1 MNFLLGQKNL
11 DHWSAKKRGKKLIKL
26 LLIAISKKKFKQL
39 LTTLQSIDVVG
50 FELIDSLTNLVFCVS
65 IEKKK

>member
-26 LLIAISKKKFKQL
+26 LLIAISKKKIQTITYNSTKYRRRW
-39 LTTLQSIDVVG
+39 I
-50 FELIDSLTNLVFCVS
+50 
-65 IEKKK
+65 